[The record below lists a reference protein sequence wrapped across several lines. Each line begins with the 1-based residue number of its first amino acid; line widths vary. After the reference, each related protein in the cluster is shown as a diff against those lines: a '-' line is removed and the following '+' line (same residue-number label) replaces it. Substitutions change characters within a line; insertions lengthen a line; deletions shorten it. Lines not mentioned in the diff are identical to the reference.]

1 MRLDKVAYLS
11 LACFT
16 GFIIILVI
24 AFGTYGTNI
33 SKEPNFLMFF
43 KWYIFL
49 FVFNLLNIMVTLIFH
64 YMMADIPGVQGLKGF
79 VGDKGL
85 SGENAKCFCNT
96 FTSGTQEDTSVQSL
110 DINNDIK
117 TRDVSESSGD
127 TERVGTVIYHDND
140 SNDQTPFVGSE
151 NTNLL
156 YRLIL
161 DLNYDII
168 FQ

>member
-16 GFIIILVI
+16 GFIIVLVI
-24 AFGTYGTNI
+24 GFGTYGSNI

-64 YMMADIPGVQGLKGF
+64 YMMADVPGVQGLKGF

-85 SGENAKCFCNT
+85 SGENAKCFCDRHDPSN
-96 FTSGTQEDTSVQSL
+96 ENDTSVQSL
-110 DINNDIK
+110 DINSDIK
-117 TRDVSESSGD
+117 TRDVSMELDSD
-127 TERVGTVIYHDND
+127 PERVGTVIYHDND
-140 SNDQTPFVGSE
+140 NDPQTPLFVGSE
-151 NTNLL
+151 
-156 YRLIL
+156 YSEPPV
-161 DLNYDII
+161 
-168 FQ
+168 

>member
-16 GFIIILVI
+16 GFIIVLVI
-24 AFGTYGTNI
+24 GFGTYGSNI

-64 YMMADIPGVQGLKGF
+64 YMMADVPGVQGLKGF

-85 SGENAKCFCNT
+85 SGANAKCFCDTNAPT
-96 FTSGTQEDTSVQSL
+96 NPNDTSVQSL
-110 DINNDIK
+110 DINSDIK
-117 TRDVSESSGD
+117 TRDVSMELDSD
-127 TERVGTVIYHDND
+127 PERVGTVIYHDND
-140 SNDQTPFVGSE
+140 NDPQTPLFVGREYSE
-151 NTNLL
+151 PPV
-156 YRLIL
+156 
-161 DLNYDII
+161 
-168 FQ
+168 

>member
-16 GFIIILVI
+16 GFIIVLVI
-24 AFGTYGTNI
+24 AFGTYGSNI

-64 YMMADIPGVQGLKGF
+64 YMMADVPGVQGLKGF

-85 SGENAKCFCNT
+85 SGENAKCFCDNLN
-96 FTSGTQEDTSVQSL
+96 SGTQDDTSVQSL

-117 TRDVSESSGD
+117 TRDVSIDLGGD
-127 TERVGTVIYHDND
+127 PERVGTVIYHDND
-140 SNDQTPFVGSE
+140 NDPQTPLFVGREYSE
-151 NTNLL
+151 PPV
-156 YRLIL
+156 
-161 DLNYDII
+161 
-168 FQ
+168 